1 MKKIFRCS
9 IIVASFIAGFSLT
22 TGILAYGSS
31 KSNEKVIYSDREKTQ
46 IIQHSHKK
54 YDVNANGQTYGTV
67 GDVIYI
73 EDYPDLIAVM
83 GDNEKVGYAYK
94 EDFLGPD
101 MTPDEVDKYM
111 ESVNNGTY
119 VPRSFNVYESD
130 GVTVIDTMTE
140 KLS

>member
-1 MKKIFRCS
+1 MKKVFRSS
-9 IIVASFIAGFSLT
+9 IIAASLLAGFSLT

-31 KSNEKVIYSDREKTQ
+31 KSNEKVIYADREKTQ
-46 IIQHSHKK
+46 IIEHSHKK
-54 YDVNANGQTYGTV
+54 YEVNGNGQTYGTT

-73 EDYPDLIAVM
+73 EDYPDLVAVM
-83 GDNEKVGYAYK
+83 GDNGKIGYAYK

-101 MTPDEVDKYM
+101 MTPEEVEKYM
-111 ESVNNGTY
+111 EAVENGTY

-130 GVTVIDTMTE
+130 GVTIIDTMTE